1 MIRKLNKFQVRNE
14 GYYLYALTKRGSVKK
29 LRVISMRTNNHY
41 GAVDKPDL
49 CFHYSKSLCVEGEE
63 YPYKFK
69 NLMDEYG
76 YYDHNE
82 PRVKFTGEREREEWR
97 VHRNGHFVWSK
108 EDDIDKA
115 KKVFKEYYKE
125 QVRLALL
132 DLNKKSDILAKL
144 DKES

>member
-1 MIRKLNKFQVRNE
+1 MKEKLNKFQVRNE
-14 GYYLYALTKRGSVKK
+14 GYCLYALTKRGSVKK
-29 LRVISMRTNNHY
+29 LQVTSMTTNNHY
-41 GAVDKPDL
+41 GAIDKPDL
-49 CFHYSKSLCVEGEE
+49 SFHYSKSLYVEGEK

-69 NLMDEYG
+69 NIMDEYG

-82 PRVKFTGEREREEWR
+82 PRVTFTGKREREEWQ

-125 QVRLALL
+125 QVRLAIL
-132 DLNKKSDILAKL
+132 DLDKKNNILAKL